1 MREPDNYELAA
12 IAPLWARRNDEYAHI
27 TTQNNL
33 PFTAEPTRVGVYM
46 NYPQSLRDS
55 PPASGGESNAPAG
68 GGCREA
74 TGVVRQDGRPPI
86 TIYQSSLPC
95 GWVGWVS

>member
-55 PPASGGESNAPAG
+55 PPPPAG
-68 GGCREA
+68 ARVMPLLAGAVAKRLG
-74 TGVVRQDGRPPI
+74 
-86 TIYQSSLPC
+86 
-95 GWVGWVS
+95 